1 MRALGICPERDCSGA
16 GLLFC
21 TRNIQSSSPIRENSI
36 YGMSY
41 SFYRWNG
48 NKKEGDENP
57 ALVTVRIKELEL
69 DEQPRPCGKVCHSY
83 TPVPDSAEPSAH
95 DRIRGRRKIK
105 A

>member
-69 DEQPRPCGKVCHSY
+69 DEQPSPCGKVCHSY